1 MDLASRLSSVF
12 PPDEIPTLISRAGIL
27 LFAAFVVEWVVF
39 YGLRVE
45 PLLTG
50 NFLLNLLLT
59 AVFSGGIVYGGSRI
73 ARTGLSPKRY
83 PRIATWFV
91 GGIAVFLGVNAPM
104 MVVWYPGTLQS
115 VVGWARTSAAMGGV
129 GGLVFGIVE
138 ARAIQ
143 RELTAERAAIRAD
156 EAEAQRRWFDYLNS
170 LLRHEVLNT
179 ANVITGYASVHLDDD
194 DIDEELRRNL
204 ERIHR
209 QGQEMT
215 EVIRDIQ
222 VLMRASQGDA
232 DREAVNLTET
242 LTTVLENPRSDRENV
257 EITASMPDDVYVMA
271 GELLPRVF
279 VNLFAN
285 AVQHNESETPRVD
298 VTVDVGDTTATVSIA
313 DNGPGVPD
321 DVRDTLFERT
331 DGSCGSHGLGLY
343 LVRTLVE
350 RYDGIVRLSDT
361 GPDGS
366 VFTVELPLA
375 NDAAGSARSRS
386 PDPASPLGA

>member
-1 MDLASRLSSVF
+1 MELVSRLWSVY
-12 PPDEIPTLISRAGIL
+12 PSDEIPTLISRAGVL

-59 AVFSGGIVYGGSRI
+59 VVFSGGIVYAGSHI
-73 ARTGLSPKRY
+73 ARAGLSPKRY
-83 PRIATWFV
+83 SRIATWFV
-91 GGIAVFLGVNAPM
+91 GGIAVFLGINAPM
-104 MVVWYPGTLQS
+104 MVVWYPGTLQG
-115 VVGWARTSAAMGGV
+115 VVGWARTSVAMGGV

-156 EAEAQRRWFDYLNS
+156 EAEAKHRWFDYLNG

-194 DIDEELRRNL
+194 DMDDELRRNL

-222 VLMRASQGDA
+222 VLMRASQGDS
-232 DREAVNLTET
+232 DREAVNLTEI
-242 LTTVLENPRSDRENV
+242 LTTVLENPRIDRENI
-257 EITASMPDDVYVMA
+257 ETTASMPDDVYVMA

-298 VTVDVGDTTATVSIA
+298 LTVDVGDTTATVSIA

-321 DVRDTLFERT
+321 DVRDRLFERS
-331 DGSCGSHGLGLY
+331 DGRYGSHGLGLY

-350 RYDGIVRLSDT
+350 RYDGSVRLSDT

-375 NDAAGSARSRS
+375 NDATASARS
-386 PDPASPLGA
+386 PDRASPLGA